1 MPGEAVSHLRAVATK
16 SGRPVSAED
25 LLRRLVEVIE
35 RDGSLRQATA
45 LRQAGDQV
53 EEVLFEANVGGESYV
68 LVRCRPK
75 EPTTILSPRELAIAQ
90 LIAKGLPNKCI
101 GDILE
106 ISPWTVATHLRR
118 IFIKLSVNSRAAM
131 VARLSADKLL

>member
-53 EEVLFEANVGGESYV
+53 EEVLFEANVGG
-68 LVRCRPK
+68 R
-75 EPTTILSPRELAIAQ
+75 
-90 LIAKGLPNKCI
+90 
-101 GDILE
+101 
-106 ISPWTVATHLRR
+106 ATC
-118 IFIKLSVNSRAAM
+118 
-131 VARLSADKLL
+131 